1 MVRNTRREGLY
12 AYVKFCKE
20 LGGNVACV
28 MNGVPNTSKFK
39 HHISENNED
48 YNEDMEEPK
57 NPNLYL
63 GDSWIGSVKVFVNKK
78 S

>member
-1 MVRNTRREGLY
+1 
-12 AYVKFCKE
+12 
-20 LGGNVACV
+20 